1 MKPGEPRGTGGEP
14 LEPQLGSDGRCS
26 RQIHSSPVRGGMGT
40 PLPSACT
47 LTTGSGCCQL
57 HREEK
62 RLSPPGHFALG
73 FVKAPAPPPPLFHSH
88 PWPPGGKTGIQ
99 HANLL
104 REPAFQ
110 GSCCLARGSL
120 SCHLLWGRLMKP
132 LCEQTPARGGDPRSP
147 AQLQVGAAAGLPGGV
162 FVPAYVTV
170 SYFHWQDQADCPG

>member
-1 MKPGEPRGTGGEP
+1 MFTANPFQPCPWG
-14 LEPQLGSDGRCS
+14 DGD
-26 RQIHSSPVRGGMGT
+26 
-40 PLPSACT
+40 
-47 LTTGSGCCQL
+47 
-57 HREEK
+57 
-62 RLSPPGHFALG
+62 
-73 FVKAPAPPPPLFHSH
+73 APALSLYSHHRVRLLPTPQRREAAFSSGALRSWVCEGPRPPPLFHSH

-132 LCEQTPARGGDPRSP
+132 LCEQTPAWGGDPRSP